1 MPAHSTHTPS
11 GVRAGFSSIEL
22 VNMRSCKKIEMPKLP
37 LELLPDN
44 TDLMR
49 LISAAVSVVARALT
63 PADCCRRKSAYV
75 MRLTVFCLP
84 PLCVDFWSVMSS
96 EPSPLSSTSIAFI
109 TPSQSRS

>member
-22 VNMRSCKKIEMPKLP
+22 VNMRSCKKMEIPKLP
-37 LELLPDN
+37 LELVPDN
-44 TDLMR
+44 TDLIR
-49 LISAAVSVVARALT
+49 LMSVAVSVVARALT

-75 MRLTVFCLP
+75 IKLTVFCFP
-84 PLCVDFWSVMSS
+84 FFPDFWSVMSS